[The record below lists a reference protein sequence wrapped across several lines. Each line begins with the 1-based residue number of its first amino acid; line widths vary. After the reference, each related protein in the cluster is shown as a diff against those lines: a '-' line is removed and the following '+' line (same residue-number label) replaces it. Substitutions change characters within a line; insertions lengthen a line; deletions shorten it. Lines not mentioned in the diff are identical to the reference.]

1 MSASSPFVALVEL
14 ALGRLDKAPTL
25 ASHVHVLA
33 RRCRTEQPEDHAQAV
48 LLNMTTRPSFW
59 ADAVADRSPHAARV
73 VAGSREPEDVEAA
86 DRVFDAYVMTVL
98 KNRVV
103 SEQRTDKQRRSALL
117 GRLLEAEARGL
128 VVEHGLGGAPK
139 DVGAH
144 PDTEAETEHLFRQG
158 MLVLR
163 DIAEEIHRASPRAT
177 FDARDL
183 LREVVESALSPESLL
198 ERIQDEHSDPHAA
211 KKFYDACTKRHSRLR
226 GELAKRLEQRIAD
239 GVIGAEAGSRA
250 ELLLKKFLNRR
261 PNVGG
266 SSV

>member
-1 MSASSPFVALVEL
+1 MSAPSPYVELVEL
-14 ALGRLDKAPTL
+14 AHGRPNKAPTL
-25 ASHVHVLA
+25 TSHVHVLA
-33 RRCRTEQPEDHAQAV
+33 RRCRTEQPDDHAQAV
-48 LLNMTTRPSFW
+48 LLNMMTRPSFW
-59 ADAVADRSPHAARV
+59 VDAIADRSPHAARV

-98 KNRVV
+98 KNRVL
-103 SEQRTDKQRRSALL
+103 SEHGTDKRRGAALL
-117 GRLLEAEARGL
+117 KHLLESEARGL
-128 VVEHGLGGAPK
+128 VVEPGPGRGPK
-139 DVGAH
+139 DVGAQ
-144 PDTEAETEHLFRQG
+144 PDTEAETEQIFRQG

-163 DIAEEIHRASPRAT
+163 DVAEEIHASSPQAT

-183 LREVVESALSPESLL
+183 LREIVESALSPGSLL
-198 ERIQDEHSDPHAA
+198 ERVRREHPDPAAA
-211 KKFYDACTKRHSRLR
+211 KTAYDACTKRHSRLR